1 MYSSSLFQ
9 NPISFRET
17 QNMLETITLHF
28 ADLLR
33 LKSAALYDHSVRV
46 SNYAAATAVYMK
58 LPSNEITLI
67 RYAGLLHDIGLIPLP
82 NQVLSKAPYLSR
94 RELSLYKKHPELVR
108 ICSSP
113 SPAVRIFSPTSAAI
127 TSTGMEPVS
136 QST

>member
-46 SNYAAATAVYMK
+46 SNYEAAF
-58 LPSNEITLI
+58 E
-67 RYAGLLHDIGLIPLP
+67 
-82 NQVLSKAPYLSR
+82 
-94 RELSLYKKHPELVR
+94 
-108 ICSSP
+108 
-113 SPAVRIFSPTSAAI
+113 
-127 TSTGMEPVS
+127 
-136 QST
+136 